1 MQTAKQ
7 DAFIEKL
14 TLSSAISPEVRKA
27 TLTLLEKG
35 YYARNRYTP
44 LGPNEAAG
52 VIHMLR
58 TLMDQAP
65 PKEERPLRWRV
76 ASLYAKAR
84 FYSKRGDKPH
94 IRPSVEEVRWAQEH
108 MPQGRKEGS
117 AS

>member
-14 TLSSAISPEVRKA
+14 TLSSAISPEVRTA
-27 TLTLLEKG
+27 TRTLLDKG

-52 VIHMLR
+52 VIHLLR

-76 ASLYAKAR
+76 ASLYAKAK
-84 FYSKRGDKPH
+84 FYARRGEKPH
-94 IRPSVEEVRWAQEH
+94 IRPTVEEVRWAQDNAAR
-108 MPQGRKEGS
+108 QKGS
-117 AS
+117 TP